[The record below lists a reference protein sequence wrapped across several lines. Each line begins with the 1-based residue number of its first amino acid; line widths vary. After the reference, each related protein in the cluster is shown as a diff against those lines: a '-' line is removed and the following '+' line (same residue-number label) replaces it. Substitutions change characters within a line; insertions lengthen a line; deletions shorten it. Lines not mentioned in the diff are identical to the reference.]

1 MENRFLHIAR
11 EELCSQEQL
20 CAVPMQ
26 GHGLSIGLPKES
38 GEKEKRFVLT
48 PEAVALL
55 VNAGYRVMME
65 SMAGIGINYSDFL
78 YAEAGAEIAGRA
90 DVFRTDIV
98 LKISPLLP
106 DEAALLKQ
114 GAAVVSMFQPQYQNS
129 EVLQLLIQK
138 RITALAFDKIR
149 DEAGRRPFADCLDE
163 IDGHAAVVVAAG
175 LLTNL
180 YGGKGI
186 LMGDI
191 PGVAPAEVVVIGAG
205 LGGRAAFRMARG
217 LGAWVKLFDE
227 NISRLR
233 TALDECGQPL
243 FTSNLHPHV
252 LTNALRSADVV
263 IGTSCD
269 MNGRLSEELIRQMKK
284 GALLID
290 LCIDKGGCFETSLCP
305 DKPKDAI
312 FEKHG
317 VLHYCLSSVGSA
329 VARTASMALSN
340 LFVPVLQEI
349 GQCRSVE
356 NMIKRESGFRE
367 AVYVFNAKVVDNDI
381 AQRFNL
387 PYCDISLFTSMF

>member
-1 MENRFLHIAR
+1 MKNRILHIAR
-11 EELCSQEQL
+11 EELCPQEHL
-20 CAVPMQ
+20 CAVSPQ
-26 GHGLSIGLPKES
+26 GHGLCIGLPKET

-55 VNAGYRVMME
+55 VSAGYRVIIE

-78 YAEAGAEIAGRA
+78 YAEAGAEVAGRA
-90 DVFRTDIV
+90 DVFMADIV
-98 LKISPLLP
+98 LKISPLQP
-106 DEAALLKQ
+106 DEAILLKP
-114 GAAVVSMFQPQYQNS
+114 GAAVISMLQPQYQKP
-129 EVLQLLIQK
+129 EVLQLLMQK
-138 RITALAFDKIR
+138 KAVALAFDKIR
-149 DEAGRRPFADCLDE
+149 NEEDRCPFADCLDE
-163 IDGHAAVVVAAG
+163 IDGHAAIVVAAG

-186 LMGDI
+186 LLGGI

-205 LGGRAAFRMARG
+205 LGGRAALRMARG
-217 LGAWVKLFDE
+217 LGAAVKLFDE

-269 MNGRLSEELIRQMKK
+269 MSCQLSEQMVQQMKK

-290 LCIDKGGCFETSLCP
+290 LCIDKGGCFETSLCS
-305 DKPKDAI
+305 DKPKDAV
-312 FEKHG
+312 FEKYG

-340 LFVPVLQEI
+340 LFVPILLDI
-349 GQCRSVE
+349 GSCRSVG
-356 NMIKRESGFRE
+356 NMMKQDVGFRD
-367 AVYVFNAKVVDNDI
+367 AAYVFNTKVVNRDM

-387 PYCDISLFTSMF
+387 PYCDMSLFTGMF